1 MSAKKNFPN
10 ENAAVVQH
18 PDYSNE
24 IAAIARSNLTPR
36 LMREKIGD
44 YHENDIADALELAR
58 QKGYTLATLL
68 VSLEKPALM
77 EYYKQIGFFPMGR
90 LRFMGQEHQKM
101 AISI

>member
-44 YHENDIADALELAR
+44 YHENDIADALELLKKDER
-58 QKGYTLATLL
+58 MRLYSILDTDML
-68 VSLEKPALM
+68 SDILEYSDRRDEWLSELGIRKRVEVLN
-77 EYYKQIGFFPMGR
+77 
-90 LRFMGQEHQKM
+90 RF
-101 AISI
+101 